1 MIKPWMKPYL
11 KYSDYKITSKD
22 LEENA
27 NLKRFIKIRAVVF
40 ILNPTIAAILLV
52 LVAFGVI

>member
-11 KYSDYKITSKD
+11 KYSGRTITSKD
-22 LEENA
+22 LEHNR
-27 NLKRFIKIRAVVF
+27 NLKRFIRIRAIVF
-40 ILNPTIAAILLV
+40 ILNPVIAAILLM